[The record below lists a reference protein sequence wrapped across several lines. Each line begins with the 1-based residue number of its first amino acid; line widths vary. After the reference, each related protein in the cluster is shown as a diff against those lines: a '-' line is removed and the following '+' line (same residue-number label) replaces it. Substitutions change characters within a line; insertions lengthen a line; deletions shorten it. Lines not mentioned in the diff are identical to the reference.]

1 MVPAHGPAQCIH
13 MRYLTNDFQDC
24 RLIRLDPAESRSP
37 VVVLQEGCAP
47 NDNTCKTKMF
57 YLQRDG
63 KWIDEIARSTRPD
76 GEAGDIIFDTPGEA
90 MQLLS
95 GLLGKPM
102 VRDLPVKE
110 SDVEAYITRMKSI
123 GSPEA
128 AFRDFLARY
137 RASKHRR

>member
-1 MVPAHGPAQCIH
+1 MVSSRGLAEHVV
-13 MRYLTNDFQDC
+13 MRYLTNNFKDC

-37 VVVLQEGCAP
+37 VVILQEGCAP
-47 NDNTCKTKMF
+47 NDMTCKTKMF

-76 GEAGDIIFDTPGEA
+76 NEAGDIIFETPGEA

-102 VRDLPVKE
+102 VRDLPVTE
-110 SDVEAYITRMKSI
+110 SDVEAYITRVKSVS
-123 GSPEA
+123 SPEA

-137 RASKHRR
+137 RATKHRR